1 MPRLWQERL
10 TAAWGPFQKHKTP
23 RTQTVISSVELARG
37 TAPEQ
42 EVENPSPGAG
52 VWEDP
57 GHCLQLLASLRLG

>member
-10 TAAWGPFQKHKTP
+10 TVAWGPFQKRKTP
-23 RTQTVISSVELARG
+23 RTQTLISSVELARG

-42 EVENPSPGAG
+42 EVEPQPWSRC
-52 VWEDP
+52 VEDP